1 MPESTNTAV
10 EYPLITGA
18 YTAAQAKDCSGNAS
32 RSYSGTGYLA
42 NAMDAADAES
52 YMAAVIAKHAAIVS
66 ANNGGATG
74 IIDALFFDNANDMYG
89 VSPLPC
95 NFSAGAWTSALD
107 TVLSTAQGRVW
118 LNTLSIGTP
127 ANQVA
132 GLRSPTVVGGEY
144 EHCYQDGQ
152 WATAEN
158 LTIETHAAG
167 KAFWCYANGAWS
179 SSSADAVLP
188 QRLFT
193 FASFLLT
200 ADPARDVFQE
210 WLATASGFKVM
221 PEVGLVATAPVYGL
235 STISAAQYT
244 GGAYARTYRACYYRG
259 SFVGQC
265 EVVVN
270 PGSASATVPNAM
282 QYSRSMVLHGSDVYD
297 GGTVTFDGAVPGT
310 LAPKT
315 AAILVR

>member
-10 EYPLITGA
+10 EYPMITGA
-18 YTAAQAKDCSGNAS
+18 YVAAQAKDCSGNPS
-32 RSYSGTGYLA
+32 RSYAGTGYLA
-42 NAMDAADAES
+42 NVMDAADTGA
-52 YMAAVIAKHAAIVS
+52 YVAAVVAKHAAIAAS
-66 ANNGGATG
+66 DNGGSAS
-74 IIDALFFDNANDMYG
+74 IDALFFDNANDMYG
-89 VSPLPC
+89 VAPIPC
-95 NFSAGAWTSALD
+95 NFSASAWTSALD
-107 TVLSTAQGRVW
+107 AVLGTVRGRVW
-118 LNTLSIGTP
+118 LNTLSIGSL

-132 GLRSPTVVGGEY
+132 GLKSPTVVGGEY

-152 WATAEN
+152 WAAAEN
-158 LTIETHAAG
+158 LTLATHAVG

-179 SSSADAVLP
+179 SSAADAVLP
-188 QRLFT
+188 KRLFT
-193 FASFLLT
+193 YASFLLT

-221 PEVGLVATAPVYGL
+221 PETGLVATAPAYGL
-235 STISAAQYT
+235 SSIAGALYT

-259 SFVGQC
+259 SLVGQC
-265 EVVVN
+265 EIIVN
-270 PGSASATVPNAM
+270 PGAASAPVPNAS

-310 LAPKT
+310 LAPNT